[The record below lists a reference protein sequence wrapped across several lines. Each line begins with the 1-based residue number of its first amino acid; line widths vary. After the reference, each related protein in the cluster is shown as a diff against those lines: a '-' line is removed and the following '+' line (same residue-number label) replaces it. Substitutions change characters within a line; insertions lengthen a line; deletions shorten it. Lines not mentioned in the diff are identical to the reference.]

1 MKLGSTLAFSLS
13 MLIFGSVGV
22 FRKYIDMPSGFV
34 AMVRGF
40 VGVAFLAV
48 MMLILKKRPS
58 FAAIKKNLSHLILS
72 GIAIGANW
80 ILLFESF
87 NYTTVAT
94 ATLCYYMAPVFV
106 LILSPILFRE
116 RIGGARLIA
125 AGTAIIGMV
134 LVSEVW
140 SFGEGSSDLV
150 GILLAL
156 GAAILYAS
164 VTLINK
170 KMGEIEP
177 YDKTVM
183 QLAVA
188 AIVVLPYTFIFED
201 ITVPQNIW
209 LTAALLATIGII
221 HTGLAY
227 ALYFGSVKGVGAA
240 SIAVLSYLDPIL
252 SIILSAALLGERM
265 TVFGAIG
272 ASLIIISTLFSEL
285 LPYFKEKFFKNKTS
299 SDR

>member
-58 FAAIKKNLSHLILS
+58 FAAIKKKLSHLILS

-188 AIVVLPYTFIFED
+188 AIVVLPYTFIFEN

-209 LTAALLATIGII
+209 LTVALLATIGII

-265 TVFGAIG
+265 TGFGAIG

>member
-1 MKLGSTLAFSLS
+1 
-13 MLIFGSVGV
+13 
-22 FRKYIDMPSGFV
+22 
-34 AMVRGF
+34 
-40 VGVAFLAV
+40 
-48 MMLILKKRPS
+48 
-58 FAAIKKNLSHLILS
+58 
-72 GIAIGANW
+72 
-80 ILLFESF
+80 
-87 NYTTVAT
+87 
-94 ATLCYYMAPVFV
+94 MAPVFV

-125 AGTAIIGMV
+125 ACTAIIGMV

-140 SFGEGSSDLV
+140 SFGQGSSDLV

-188 AIVVLPYTFIFED
+188 AIVVLPYTFIFEN
-201 ITVPQNIW
+201 IAMPQNIW
-209 LTAALLATIGII
+209 LTVALLATIGII

>member
-1 MKLGSTLAFSLS
+1 

-22 FRKYIDMPSGFV
+22 FRKFIDMPSGFV

-48 MMLILKKRPS
+48 LMLVMKKRPS
-58 FAAIKKNLSHLILS
+58 GAAIKKNLPHLILS

-87 NYTTVAT
+87 SYTTVAT

-106 LILSPILFRE
+106 VLLSPLVLGE
-116 RIGGARLIA
+116 RIGGPRIIA
-125 AGTAIIGMV
+125 VATAIVGMV

-140 SFGEGSSDLV
+140 SIGQGSSDLTGV
-150 GILLAL
+150 LLAL
-156 GAAILYAS
+156 GAAVLYAS

-170 KMGEIEP
+170 KMSSIEP

-183 QLAVA
+183 QLLVA
-188 AIVVLPYTFIFED
+188 ALVVMPYTLIAEK
-201 ITVPQNIW
+201 ITMPENLWV
-209 LTAALLATIGII
+209 TVALLAVIGTV
-221 HTGLAY
+221 HTGFAY
-227 ALYFGSVKGVGAA
+227 ALYFGSVKGVGAT

-252 SIILSAALLGERM
+252 SIILSAALLGEKM
-265 TVFGAIG
+265 TVFGIIG
-272 ASLIIISTLFSEL
+272 ASLIILSTLFSEL
-285 LPYFKEKFFKNKTS
+285 LPYFKEKFLHKS
-299 SDR
+299 ASPDE